1 MIKKTSTLII
11 IVTLLIIQ
19 NSTMVFAANTQNYIR
34 HYAWSSDWGAKI
46 FAFYIDYSASNYTN
60 YPMKYIQ
67 NHYVSAF
74 NQQPLNPE
82 IGNGNCYL
90 VGIDF
95 TDSSSGTLIGTLD
108 SSKFIKNPNGSI
120 WNPNTL
126 VYFDLYSSSIISY
139 YSTSVKTIN
148 ASVETIFHLDPSWIP
163 SNWTDYT
170 NLSFTF

>member
-11 IVTLLIIQ
+11 IVALLIIQ
-19 NSTMVFAANTQNYIR
+19 NATMVFAANTQNYIR
-34 HYAWSSDWGAKI
+34 HYAWSSDLGAKI

-95 TDSSSGTLIGTLD
+95 TDSSSGTLT
-108 SSKFIKNPNGSI
+108 K
-120 WNPNTL
+120 
-126 VYFDLYSSSIISY
+126 
-139 YSTSVKTIN
+139 
-148 ASVETIFHLDPSWIP
+148 A
-163 SNWTDYT
+163 
-170 NLSFTF
+170 